1 MKKRLL
7 ALFLLAAVMTEVQP
21 VLACTS
27 VIVSG
32 KATKDGRPLIFKNR
46 DTSTLHNMT
55 IVVQGRVYRYIG
67 LVNAEDTAPVNVWG
81 GHNEAGFGII
91 NTAAYNLNGDGGDT
105 DGDGILI
112 RKALEFCAT
121 LEDFERLLDTVKK
134 PREVNSN
141 FAVLDA
147 KGGCAY
153 YETGNYEYGKFDVN
167 DPNVAPDGYL
177 MRTNFGTTGNHKLD
191 LGVERYCAITDFM
204 AEACKEGQF
213 DPEYLLCQIPRYMKH
228 GVTKLDMADFMP
240 ENENDTRYFPFHDY
254 IARYSTSSVIMVQGV
269 KAGESPLATVSWT
282 MVGWPLSTVAIPLVL
297 TPSGKLPALV
307 ADDGTGHSR
316 LNEMGLQL
324 KDRVFSLKS
333 GNTNSYGN
341 LAQLMNKQGTGI
353 MQRIQTLE
361 KEVIHK
367 GNEALDGMRKSKS
380 SKTME
385 AYYDWVD
392 EFLLEQY
399 KGLFGVE

>member
-55 IVVQGRVYRYIG
+55 IVVQGQVYRYIG

-112 RKALEFCAT
+112 RKALELCAT

-153 YETGNYEYGKFDVN
+153 YETGNYDYVKFDVN
-167 DPNVAPDGYL
+167 DPNVAPDG
-177 MRTNFGTTGNHKLD
+177 FGCCHQWHGSNQTSRRENH
-191 LGVERYCAITDFM
+191 
-204 AEACKEGQF
+204 
-213 DPEYLLCQIPRYMKH
+213 H
-228 GVTKLDMADFMP
+228 
-240 ENENDTRYFPFHDY
+240 
-254 IARYSTSSVIMVQGV
+254 
-269 KAGESPLATVSWT
+269 
-282 MVGWPLSTVAIPLVL
+282 
-297 TPSGKLPALV
+297 
-307 ADDGTGHSR
+307 
-316 LNEMGLQL
+316 
-324 KDRVFSLKS
+324 
-333 GNTNSYGN
+333 
-341 LAQLMNKQGTGI
+341 
-353 MQRIQTLE
+353 
-361 KEVIHK
+361 
-367 GNEALDGMRKSKS
+367 
-380 SKTME
+380 
-385 AYYDWVD
+385 
-392 EFLLEQY
+392 QY
-399 KGLFGVE
+399 NHWQ